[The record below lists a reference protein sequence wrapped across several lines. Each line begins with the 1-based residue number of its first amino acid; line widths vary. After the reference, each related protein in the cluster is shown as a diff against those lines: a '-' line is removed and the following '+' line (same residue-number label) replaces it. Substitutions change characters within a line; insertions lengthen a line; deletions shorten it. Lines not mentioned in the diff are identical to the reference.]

1 MPLVLEPKAKFEVV
15 LDCDTHKLKEKQPT
29 FIFKYLSSRKWKEM
43 ARLSDAFD
51 KDDSGET
58 AIDTVFKAIEMS
70 LVGWRNM
77 IDPDGSQIAFDVE
90 ALDDIV
96 TPAEALEL
104 MQAAVS
110 QLPTPED
117 KKKLD
122 SPSPSSTARS
132 AKAAKAKASAQT
144 NRQP

>member
-15 LDCDTHKLKEKQPT
+15 LDCDLKKPKEEQPT

-51 KDDSGET
+51 KDDSGEK
-58 AIDTVFKAIEMS
+58 AIDTVFKAIGMS
-70 LVGWRNM
+70 LAGWRNM
-77 IDPDGSQIAFDVE
+77 TGQDGSEIAFDLKM
-90 ALDDIV
+90 LDDIV

-110 QLPTPED
+110 QLPTVED
-117 KKKLD
+117 KKKFD
-122 SPSPSSTARS
+122 SQSTSSTARS
-132 AKAAKAKASAQT
+132 ARRAKDRKIART
-144 NRQP
+144 NRQS

>member
-15 LDCDTHKLKEKQPT
+15 LDCDSKKYKEKQPT

-58 AIDTVFKAIEMS
+58 AIDTVFKAIGMS

-77 IDPDGSQIAFDVE
+77 TDPDGSEIAFDAE
-90 ALDDIV
+90 SLDDIV

-117 KKKLD
+117 KKKLG
-122 SPSPSSTARS
+122 SPSPSTTAKS
-132 AKAAKAKASAQT
+132 AKTAKGRRTAKTS
-144 NRQP
+144 RLR